1 MAKHKNKLIAAGI
14 IIVILAALF
23 WWGGNAPGLQGWS
36 VGDKT
41 QTGFSLN
48 DRPSQL
54 KNYRQVCRQTFG
66 ASLLSLWRSSR
77 QQARRMRKNR
87 R

>member
-1 MAKHKNKLIAAGI
+1 MAKHKNRLIAAGI

-41 QTGFSLN
+41 QT
-48 DRPSQL
+48 
-54 KNYRQVCRQTFG
+54 
-66 ASLLSLWRSSR
+66 
-77 QQARRMRKNR
+77 AR
-87 R
+87 

>member
-41 QTGFSLN
+41 QTAVQFE
-48 DRPSQL
+48 
-54 KNYRQVCRQTFG
+54 RQTVAAKELPAILLADVWRKRVG
-66 ASLLSLWRSSR
+66 AL
-77 QQARRMRKNR
+77 AE
-87 R
+87 